1 MGRQVLVIDDE
12 VSIITIVKAALELT
26 AGWQIVSTTFGEE
39 GVAIATTEQPDAI
52 ILDVTMPKLD
62 GKAVLKRLQ
71 AQAETQHIP
80 VIFLTAQARDA
91 EQTAL
96 KALGVAGIIIKP
108 FSANTIATQIKA
120 ILNWSE

>member
-1 MGRQVLVIDDE
+1 MCRQVLVIDDE
-12 VSIITIVKAALELT
+12 ASIITIVKVALELT
-26 AGWQIVSTTFGEE
+26 AGWLVVSTTSGEE
-39 GVAIATTEQPDAI
+39 GVVIAATEQPDAI

-80 VIFLTAQARDA
+80 VIFLTAQARGA

-120 ILNWSE
+120 LLNWSE